1 MTRGGVA
8 PSELASVARAALDAA
23 LEAVP
28 ASAFVLG
35 LRGRVCHAN
44 ALGRALLA
52 SSSAPTTELLAVLA
66 AGVSAPPRGVTVT
79 PLEYPGHALA
89 VFHPDAADAGARA
102 SAAAVRWGL
111 SDRQREV
118 LALLA
123 DGTSNR
129 AIAEALGCA
138 PATVDVHVSAILE
151 RAGAQGRAELVA
163 RLWTGT

>member
-1 MTRGGVA
+1 VTRGGAA
-8 PSELASVARAALDAA
+8 PPELAPVARAALDAA
-23 LEAVP
+23 LEAVTAP
-28 ASAFVLG
+28 AFVLG
-35 LRGRVCHAN
+35 PRGRVCHAN
-44 ALGRALLA
+44 ALGRALLESSPA
-52 SSSAPTTELLAVLA
+52 SVAELLAGLAGGSAAPPGIALTRLDHPEHLLAVLRPEVA
-66 AGVSAPPRGVTVT
+66 
-79 PLEYPGHALA
+79 
-89 VFHPDAADAGARA
+89 DAAARA

-111 SDRQREV
+111 SDRQRQV

-123 DGTSNR
+123 DGKSNR